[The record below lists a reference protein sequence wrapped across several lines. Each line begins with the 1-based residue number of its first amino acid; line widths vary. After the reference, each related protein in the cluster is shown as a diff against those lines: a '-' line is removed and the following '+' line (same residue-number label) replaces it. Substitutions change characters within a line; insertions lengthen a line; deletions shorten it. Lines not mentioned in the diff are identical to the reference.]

1 MGESNWGAV
10 GSLWGHRGTM
20 GVSDLCGCVWFMGF
34 VRALWGSYKSYR
46 VLRGY
51 KRLMGT
57 QWASVG
63 ALWGL

>member
-1 MGESNWGAV
+1 
-10 GSLWGHRGTM
+10 M

-34 VRALWGSYKSYR
+34 VRALWGSYKSYK

-51 KRLMGT
+51 KRLRGT

-63 ALWGL
+63 ALLGL